1 MKCRSGLFLVGLFF
15 LVISVVS
22 VADVKD
28 EPIVVGQHRVVQSK
42 ILDEGR
48 DLYIHLPEGYDTSG
62 ESYPVLFQLYAHFQ
76 YAYFLPQLCT
86 MESLG
91 AHGRTPAFIV
101 VGIRNQQFRYRDLLP
116 TDHFGGKSEIDR
128 FLAFFQQELVPF
140 INREYRALDFRVLS
154 GPQAGAAFGVYAMS
168 KQPDLF
174 NGMILTNP
182 FWIQSSRQVLLD
194 LFQESLGSTDLSSRF
209 MMVSHEDS
217 EAPEAIR
224 ALDRFERMISEA
236 GNHAPRFVR
245 NRLSPDFSMAESVDL
260 EQGMMQLFIDYPFPA
275 GKQGQQLAVIQQHY
289 SDISKRL
296 GLPLQAPELTLV
308 FEGDK
313 YMEAGD
319 LKSALAI
326 FSFMLEGYPDSL
338 MALDRLGGVHA
349 KLGNRETAI
358 GYYKRFLEQ
367 QPGNPRIT
375 GIMERL
381 SAEN

>member
-1 MKCRSGLFLVGLFF
+1 MKGRPGLFF
-15 LVISVVS
+15 VVLFVVVVS
-22 VADVKD
+22 VSSFADVTD
-28 EPIVVGQHRVVQSK
+28 NPIVVGQHRVLHSK

-48 DLYIHLPEGYDTSG
+48 DLYIHLPDGYHTSG

-76 YAYFLPQLCT
+76 YAYFLPQIST
-86 MESLG
+86 MESLS

-101 VGIRNQQFRYRDLLP
+101 VGVRNREFRYRDLLP

-182 FWIQSSRQVLLD
+182 FWIQSCRQVLLD

-245 NRLSPDFSMAESVDL
+245 NRLSPDFSMAESVDR

-275 GKQGQQLAVIQQHY
+275 VKQGQPLAVIQQHY

-375 GIMERL
+375 GIIERL